1 MFSPIS
7 IDYSVISFKYYSIRM
22 QKETLFSNSDHF
34 FKTILTRIYHHF
46 FNILKNISLVYCFD
60 ILLLR

>member
-22 QKETLFSNSDHF
+22 PKETLFSNSVYSLERF
-34 FKTILTRIYHHF
+34 LTRIYHLF
-46 FNILKNISLVYCFD
+46 SIIQKFSISNIVLIYFY
-60 ILLLR
+60 